1 MLIADF
7 FRSLKAEFLGV
18 SIDKQDPDNGTAR
31 NGNESDSLSPDHR
44 RDQPD
49 RTASPRHHS

>member
-18 SIDKQDPDNGTAR
+18 SIDKQDPDNGNVRTD
-31 NGNESDSLSPDHR
+31 NEASLSPDHR
-44 RDQPD
+44 QDQPD
-49 RTASPRHHS
+49 RPASPRHHS